1 MVYFIKAE
9 ETPYIKI
16 GFTENLYARISDL
29 QIGCPYKLKV
39 VRTIEGSYREEKL
52 LHTLFAAYHKLNEW
66 FEITEDMV
74 MDLDKFVNTHSNEHL
89 WQKLESMLKQ
99 ENGVNYKSY
108 RLLINT
114 NFSNI
119 QRRIFEEDPERV
131 YELIDKYRVNIGQE

>member
-52 LHTLFAAYHKLNEW
+52 LHTLFAAYHKSNEW
-66 FEITEDMV
+66 FEITEEMV
-74 MDLDKFVNTHSNEHL
+74 MDLDKFADTYGNEHI
-89 WQKLESMLKQ
+89 WEKLENLFK
-99 ENGVNYKSY
+99 EEGCINYKKY
-108 RLLINT
+108 RQIT
-114 NFSNI
+114 SANFSSI
-119 QRRIFEEDPERV
+119 QRKIFEEDPERI
-131 YELIDKYRVNIGQE
+131 YDLIDKYKANLGTE